1 MNNKM
6 DMDMDMKIALDV
18 LEIDHDELQNI
29 TIEYLKRRYHKLALQ
44 NHPDKNGNTIASKEK
59 FQRINE
65 AYNVL
70 KREISI
76 INNELGKEYDIDATN
91 PVDANAGYINI
102 LNVFIDS
109 IIKGNF
115 KTIIKDIVSGVKDI
129 SLKLFEDLDKEKSM
143 IIYDFIVKYRNI
155 LHINENTINKVRDI
169 ILEKFKDMQI
179 YVLNPSLID
188 LFQNNVY
195 KLEVNGN
202 LYFVPLWH
210 SELYFDN
217 KNNGDIIVKCNPE
230 LPENMF
236 IDENNNLIVEINI
249 LFTFSLLTQ
258 KMITVK
264 IADNLFD
271 IPIDTLLCKRFQTYI
286 FKKQGISQIIEND
299 IYNIDKKGDI
309 IIKIKFD
316 ELVDE

>member
-258 KMITVK
+258 KMITSL
-264 IADNLFD
+264 I
-271 IPIDTLLCKRFQTYI
+271 
-286 FKKQGISQIIEND
+286 KK
-299 IYNIDKKGDI
+299 
-309 IIKIKFD
+309 
-316 ELVDE
+316 

>member
-1 MNNKM
+1 M
-6 DMDMDMKIALDV
+6 
-18 LEIDHDELQNI
+18 QNI

-143 IIYDFIVKYRNI
+143 IIYDCRY
-155 LHINENTINKVRDI
+155 
-169 ILEKFKDMQI
+169 M
-179 YVLNPSLID
+179 Y
-188 LFQNNVY
+188 
-195 KLEVNGN
+195 
-202 LYFVPLWH
+202 
-210 SELYFDN
+210 
-217 KNNGDIIVKCNPE
+217 
-230 LPENMF
+230 
-236 IDENNNLIVEINI
+236 
-249 LFTFSLLTQ
+249 
-258 KMITVK
+258 
-264 IADNLFD
+264 
-271 IPIDTLLCKRFQTYI
+271 
-286 FKKQGISQIIEND
+286 
-299 IYNIDKKGDI
+299 
-309 IIKIKFD
+309 
-316 ELVDE
+316 